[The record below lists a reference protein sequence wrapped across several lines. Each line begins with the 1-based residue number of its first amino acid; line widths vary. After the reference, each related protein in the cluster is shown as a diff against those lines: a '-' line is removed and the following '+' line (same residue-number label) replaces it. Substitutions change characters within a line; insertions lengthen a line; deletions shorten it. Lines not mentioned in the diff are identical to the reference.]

1 MIALSA
7 IKSLT
12 VRSLKASPR
21 SWGSFPRLIAKVIV
35 NTQRRHQ
42 STMAPIKHKNILHES
57 CSIIAEHKFVKQ
69 LRGEKIASRNLQLV
83 IHGF

>member
-1 MIALSA
+1 MAVDLSIILMIALSA

-12 VRSLKASPR
+12 VRSSKASPR

-42 STMAPIKHKNILHES
+42 STMAPIKHKNIVDE
-57 CSIIAEHKFVKQ
+57 
-69 LRGEKIASRNLQLV
+69 
-83 IHGF
+83 

>member
-12 VRSLKASPR
+12 VRSLKASPK
-21 SWGSFPRLIAKVIV
+21 SWGSFPGLIAKVIV

-42 STMAPIKHKNILHES
+42 STMAPIKHKNIVDELR
-57 CSIIAEHKFVKQ
+57 SIIAEQKFAKQ
-69 LRGEKIASRNLQLV
+69 LLLSSE
-83 IHGF
+83 